1 MTLPIVTKRL
11 ILRQFAN
18 SDVHDLLECVSHS
31 SVAGAAPEIEASESG
46 VTKYIE
52 MQSAIAPFEE
62 DQCFDLAL
70 ERKEDGKVIGLV
82 TLVRRKHRK
91 GEIGW
96 ALGVDHRGQG
106 YATEAASAL
115 MTYGFK
121 VLDLHR
127 IEART
132 NSGNAAS
139 WSLMERLGMVQEAR
153 LRDAVS
159 RDGKWLDSLIYGT
172 LAREWRTKHD
182 SSAKRSPGSPEAP

>member
-1 MTLPIVTKRL
+1 MTLPIITKRL
-11 ILRQFAN
+11 VLRQFVED
-18 SDVHDLLECVSHS
+18 DVYDLLECVSHP
-31 SVAGAAPEIEASESG
+31 SVAGAAPEIEASEAG
-46 VTKYIE
+46 VKRYIE
-52 MQSAIAPFEE
+52 MQSTLAPFEE

-96 ALGVDHRGQG
+96 ALGATYRGHG
-106 YATEAASAL
+106 FATEAASAL
-115 MTYGFK
+115 MTYSFT

-132 NSGNAAS
+132 NSGNTAS
-139 WSLMERLGMVQEAR
+139 WRLMERLGMVQEAR

-159 RDGKWLDSLIYGT
+159 RDGEWVDTLIYGT
-172 LAREWRTKHD
+172 LAREWH
-182 SSAKRSPGSPEAP
+182 AENGI

>member
-11 ILRQFAN
+11 ILRQFAEG
-18 SDVHDLLECVSHS
+18 DALDLLECVSHP
-31 SVAGAAPEIEASESG
+31 SVAGAAPEIEASEAG
-46 VTKYIE
+46 VKKHIE
-52 MQSAIAPFEE
+52 IQSAMTPFEE

-82 TLVRRKHRK
+82 TLVQRKHRK

-96 ALGVDHRGQG
+96 ALGVDHRGKG

-115 MTYGFK
+115 MTYCFQ

-132 NSGNAAS
+132 NSGNTRS
-139 WSLMERLGMVQEAR
+139 WRLMERLGMVQEAR

-159 RDGKWLDSLIYGT
+159 RDGKWLDTLIYGT
-172 LAREWRTKHD
+172 LGREWD
-182 SSAKRSPGSPEAP
+182 PDKRN